1 MLYLSNIANTNA
13 YDIILKNVLE
23 LIMIKDNK

>member
-1 MLYLSNIANTNA
+1 MLYLSNIANKNA